1 MICHEGISYLDSDDV
16 YYYYCHVEKNEIEK
30 YRNKW
35 YKVKCVITFK
45 NIPDHMNIYFI
56 PQPKLE
62 NFLKNNPEKLLD
74 IESTS
79 YEEVKKFLLKHHVE
93 N

>member
-16 YYYYCHVEKNEIEK
+16 YYYYCHVNKNEIEK

-35 YKVKCVITFK
+35 YKVKCVIRLG

-62 NFLKNNPEKLLD
+62 HFLKNNPEKLLD
-74 IESTS
+74 IQPTS
-79 YEEVKKFLLKHHVE
+79 YEEIKELLLKYNVQI
-93 N
+93 